1 MGYSAYYP
9 TLASQRD
16 GGGGVWFISD
26 LYFSSNILLAEFHST
41 LNSFSVL
48 GQERILMTSFKGH
61 IHRKL
66 ARQGEGKWGRACLG
80 HNSSPPG
87 AAEFTSFGSADRN
100 PRSTQGLATHCQVC
114 ASYFYFMGSC
124 KKAPGVWFLEH
135 ILLSMQQNER

>member
-80 HNSSPPG
+80 HNSSRALQG
-87 AAEFTSFGSADRN
+87 LRVSDRQTE
-100 PRSTQGLATHCQVC
+100 TQGALKDWAHTARSVRDI
-114 ASYFYFMGSC
+114 FT
-124 KKAPGVWFLEH
+124 
-135 ILLSMQQNER
+135 